1 MATSV
6 RPVRS
11 ALYERDFAAWAKAQ
25 AEALRAGRLDALDL
39 AHLAEEIGDL
49 SNRERDALESHLETL
64 VLHLLK
70 WRHQPDQRSRSW
82 EAIIKVARRN
92 VAKLLRRSPSLRR
105 GLPAAL
111 DEIYPNARTRAG
123 AETGLPDNAFP
134 DACPFSADQVTGE
147 WMP

>member
-6 RPVRS
+6 QSVRS
-11 ALYERDFAAWAKAQ
+11 AVYEQDFAAWAEAQ
-25 AEALRAGRLDALDL
+25 AEALRAGRLDRLDL

-64 VLHLLK
+64 VMHLLK
-70 WRHQPDQRSRSW
+70 WRYQPDRSSRSW
-82 EAIIKVARRN
+82 EATIKVARRN
-92 VAKLLRRSPSLRR
+92 IAKLLRRSPSLRR

-111 DEIYPNARTRAG
+111 DEIYPNARTRA
-123 AETGLPDNAFP
+123 AVAMRLPDDTLP
-134 DACPFSADQVTGE
+134 DTCPFTPDQVTGD